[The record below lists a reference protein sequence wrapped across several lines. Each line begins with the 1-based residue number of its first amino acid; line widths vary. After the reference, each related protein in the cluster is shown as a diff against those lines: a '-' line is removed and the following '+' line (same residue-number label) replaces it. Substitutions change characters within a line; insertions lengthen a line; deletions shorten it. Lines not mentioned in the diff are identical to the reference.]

1 MRDLFGSA
9 RELMNSQNER
19 PRRGKVLIADFE
31 LGYARGWAFNV
42 GAWARGALS
51 IILADLVKVD
61 RKLIDGREVKKSVP
75 YKAWV
80 QGCTFN
86 FTEGALLHQG
96 DGSPKGSIC
105 SVQVVQSVSSGRIAE
120 GDGYTFD
127 PGRVQFELFEPK

>member
-1 MRDLFGSA
+1 M
-9 RELMNSQNER
+9 
-19 PRRGKVLIADFE
+19 
-31 LGYARGWAFNV
+31 
-42 GAWARGALS
+42 S

-127 PGRVQFELFEPK
+127 PGRVQFELFEPKGGRFVRRGVYEGTQLQFILLLRHGVDHFMKIGFEESEVLYAGPVV